1 MNNRTDPK
9 RIAMFPLLLLMVTL
23 ILMAFGSGLFIE
35 LAPSI
40 TQIDEGW
47 SIKYGDKV
55 YENVTL
61 SDFDFGNLKKDDL
74 IILSNTIPEQQI
86 YAPTIMFKSSVST
99 VDVRID
105 GKYAYTYGHI
115 YDDMDKLV
123 PKKIH
128 LITLDDMASE
138 RSIEIMFKITESN
151 VLRYMFPIYCGTK
164 RELIRNFLQ
173 RQRLSIFLGG
183 FFIMYACLLIAL
195 EVYLFLSK
203 QKSGS
208 MLFSAFISLVFG
220 VYTYAYKDIF
230 CIMSDRDYFFTLVE
244 YISLYL
250 IPLSISLLLYS
261 THPNIATIRQRLF
274 LAINTIMPIAY
285 FILHATNKIHLNRFV
300 NQIQIIALVENAVII
315 PSLVLGIAKA
325 RKAKVQSETYTNV
338 DADNYLLLGYVILIF
353 FSIVEI
359 IKFNIVKYK
368 TYSDSIYS
376 NINFLTVGSLY
387 FIMCLFIYYFFHGI
401 DHMNTQ
407 FLKVHLEGLAYT
419 DALTGLMNRAK
430 CMQYLA
436 SVKGSYALVSL
447 DLDRLKSVN
456 DQYGHNA
463 GAKMIKA
470 FADLLTKA
478 FEKASIIGRTGGD
491 EFLVAFEDP
500 SSTICSESIQK
511 LQGLMDEFNQN
522 SAEKFTLSASAGYA
536 YSYEDKDAIMDNV
549 FYLADERMYKMK
561 EEHHE

>member
-35 LAPSI
+35 PAPSI

-74 IILSNTIPEQQI
+74 IILSHTIPEQQI

-274 LAINTIMPIAY
+274 LAINALMPIAY
-285 FILHATNKIHLNRFV
+285 FILHATNKIHLNCFV
-300 NQIQIIALVENAVII
+300 NQMQLIALVENAIII
-315 PSLVLGIAKA
+315 PSLVLGIAKTH
-325 RKAKVQSETYTNV
+325 KAKVQSETYTNV

-368 TYSDSIYS
+368 TYSDDIYS

-456 DQYGHNA
+456 DQYGHSE
-463 GAKMIKA
+463 GDKMIKA